1 VSDMTPAGPSPA
13 GSEPL
18 YLTAEA
24 VATLVSVSKATVD
37 RWAKEHPTMPV
48 LKIGEVV
55 RFPKDRLLVWLRTR
69 EQGATARPRA
79 PRTLDGHPTGHTLDT
94 PALAAAQE
102 ARRIERLQL

>member
-1 VSDMTPAGPSPA
+1 VSDVTTAGASPA

-18 YLTAEA
+18 YRTAEA
-24 VATLVSVSKATVD
+24 VAALVSVSKATVY

-79 PRTLDGHPTGHTLDT
+79 PRPLDGRPTGHTADT
-94 PALAAAQE
+94 LGLAPAQE
-102 ARRIERLQL
+102 AKRIERLRL